1 MKSKDGNSCFLHF
14 TKNILYKFGELTSY
28 NNINQE
34 ATFTYYLFLGFCD
47 EGGLGN
53 FDLGVEG
60 LMGY

>member
-1 MKSKDGNSCFLHF
+1 MVTPAFY
-14 TKNILYKFGELTSY
+14 ILQKIIQYKFGELTSY
-28 NNINQE
+28 NNQE
-34 ATFTYYLFLGFCD
+34 ITFTYYLFLGFCD